1 MDKKISKLVH
11 MVTFALLVIGGLN
24 LGLAALVQGLNIVN
38 LILGS
43 VPILERIFYILVGLS
58 AVYIGATHMQD
69 CKICS
74 EKKAS

>member
-1 MDKKISKLVH
+1 MDKKTTKTVH
-11 MVTFALLVIGGLN
+11 MVAFALLVIGGLN
-24 LGLAALVQGLNIVN
+24 AGLAALVAGLNIVN

-58 AVYIGATHMQD
+58 AVYIAANHMQD

-74 EKKAS
+74 KKQS